1 MKWMFVATIC
11 TMLMLGAV
19 AGAQDTTS
27 DELYVD
33 AGQSLG
39 PISPYVLASNYGV
52 SAVPAGLVEEAQN
65 LGVRYLR
72 LGGGFS
78 DQNDLHTYDID
89 NFMLGIRI
97 TGAEP
102 GITVRLHGGSP
113 ETSAENVRY
122 TNVEKGYNVRYW
134 SIGNEPNLFTDQY
147 GDDYTTEQFVSEWR
161 AHAEAMLAV
170 DPDIIFVG
178 PDVSQYPGIDSQ
190 NPKDSQGRDWME
202 EFLKANGDLVDIVS
216 IHRYPFPR
224 GNAPITIGDLRGNAR
239 EWDDNIIPH
248 LRAVIQETVGH
259 DLPIAVAE
267 VNSSWATNSGGE
279 ATMDSHYNAIWYA
292 DVLGRLIR
300 QGVSL
305 VAYWNFQNVETSFG
319 ILARYDVRPVYYT
332 FQMYKMFGTEALL
345 STASDPTVTVYA
357 ARRDDGALTL
367 MVVNLASEPMT
378 KSIAID
384 GFEPAGDAEVWLFDA
399 EHNAESIGTQA
410 WGESLTVPAE
420 SITLYVLPGV

>member
-1 MKWMFVATIC
+1 MRWSVLATVFA
-11 TMLMLGAV
+11 TLLLGTV
-19 AGAQDTTS
+19 AGAQDATA
-27 DELYVD
+27 DLYVD

-39 PISPYVLASNYGV
+39 PINPYVLASNYGV
-52 SAVPAGLVEEAQN
+52 SAVPAGLVEQAQN

-78 DQNDLHTYDID
+78 DQNDVRTYDID

-113 ETSAENVRY
+113 EISAENVRY

-147 GDDYTTEQFVSEWR
+147 GDDYTTEQYVRDWR

-170 DPDIIFVG
+170 DPEITLVG

-224 GNAPITIGDLRGNAR
+224 GNAPITIDDLRGNAR
-239 EWDDNIIPH
+239 EWDEAIIPH
-248 LRAVIQETVGH
+248 LRGVIQATIGH
-259 DLPIAVAE
+259 DLPIAVTE

-300 QGVSL
+300 QGVSI

-332 FQMYKMFGTEALL
+332 FQMYKMFGSEAVM
-345 STASDPTVTVYA
+345 SEASDPTVTVYA
-357 ARRDDGALTL
+357 ARRDDGALTVI
-367 MVVNLASEPMT
+367 VVNLASEPMT
-378 KSIAID
+378 KSIGID
-384 GFEPAGDAEVWLFDA
+384 GFEPASEAEVWLFDA
-399 EHNAESIGTQA
+399 EHDAESIGTQA
-410 WGESLTVPAE
+410 WSDSVTVPAE
-420 SITLYVLPGV
+420 SITLYVLPAA